1 MSVSDTRCDPYDRKL
16 VAAMLRGDERAFRT
30 FFDAYYP
37 RLYRFALRR
46 MGGDGDLAQDV
57 VQATM
62 IKAMRN
68 LSGYRAEAALFSW
81 LCQICRRE
89 IFDLNRTKK
98 RRAKHAVM
106 LSDNAQVRSATAR
119 VPAPEEHDPQQV
131 CDTAE
136 VAGLIRSV
144 LAALPGRYGEVLKW
158 RYLHGRS
165 AREIGALLGT
175 GQIAA
180 LSMLARA
187 KAAFRISLRPAL
199 GPAASDVL
207 AGASF
212 EQ

>member
-1 MSVSDTRCDPYDRKL
+1 MAANDFRCDPYDREL
-16 VAAMLRGDERAFRT
+16 VAAMLRADERALRT

-37 RLYRFALRR
+37 RIYRFALRR
-46 MGGDGDLAQDV
+46 LGGDGDLAQDV

-62 IKAMRN
+62 IKAIRN
-68 LSGYRAEAALFSW
+68 LSSYRAEAALFSW

-89 IFDLNRTKK
+89 MFDLNRTRR
-98 RRAKHAVM
+98 RRAKHVVM
-106 LSDNAQVRSATAR
+106 LSDNAQVRSASAR
-119 VPAPEEHDPQQV
+119 VPAPVEQDPQQV
-131 CDTAE
+131 CDAAE

-144 LAALPGRYGEVLKW
+144 LAALPGRYGDVLKW

-175 GQIAA
+175 GQTAA

-187 KAAFRISLRPAL
+187 KASFRISLRPAL
-199 GPAASDVL
+199 GSAASDVL
-207 AGASF
+207 AGANR